1 MKIVVNKCYGGFH
14 LSAEAY
20 FRVLDGMIKDNNW
33 FIYTYEP
40 DDRVSKFIEKPIVYT
55 KASISDIDFDDSYII
70 VSKNYGDSFTD
81 KELNEK
87 DKIYIEEGYNIPRN
101 NIHLVKVVEE
111 MGEDAWG
118 EYSKLK
124 VIDIPDD
131 IEWEI
136 IEHDGWEIIVDKNRS
151 W

>member
-1 MKIVVNKCYGGFH
+1 MKVVVNKCYGGFH

-20 FRVLDGMIKDNNW
+20 FRVLDSMIKDNNW

-40 DDRVSKFIEKPIVYT
+40 DNRVSKFIEKPIVYT
-55 KASISDIDFDDSYII
+55 KASISDIDFGDSYII

-81 KELNEK
+81 KELKEA
-87 DKIYIEEGYNIPRN
+87 DKIYMEEYNIPRN

-111 MGEDAWG
+111 MGQDAYG
-118 EYSKLK
+118 KYSKLE

-136 IEHDGWEIIVDKNRS
+136 SEYDGWETIEEKHRS

>member
-1 MKIVVNKCYGGFH
+1 MKVVVNKCYGGFD
-14 LSAEAY
+14 LSVKAY

-40 DDRVSKFIEKPIVYT
+40 DNRVSKFIEKPIVYT
-55 KASISDIDFDDSYII
+55 KVNISDIDFGDSYII
-70 VSKNYGDSFTD
+70 VSKNYGDTFTD
-81 KELNEK
+81 KELNEN
-87 DKIYIEEGYNIPRN
+87 DKIYMDVYSIPRN

-111 MGEDAWG
+111 MGEDAWE
-118 EYSKLK
+118 EYSKLE

-131 IEWEI
+131 IEWKISEY
-136 IEHDGWEIIVDKNRS
+136 DGWETIEEKHRS

>member
-55 KASISDIDFDDSYII
+55 KANISDINFGDPYII
-70 VSKNYGDSFTD
+70 VSANYGDSFTD
-81 KELNEK
+81 KELKEA
-87 DKIYIEEGYNIPRN
+87 DKIYMSADNIPRN
-101 NIHLVKVVEE
+101 NVHLVKVVEE
-111 MGEDAWG
+111 MGQDAYG
-118 EYSKLK
+118 KYSKLE

-136 IEHDGWEIIVDKNRS
+136 SEYDGWETIEEKHRS

>member
-1 MKIVVNKCYGGFH
+1 MKVVVNKCYGGFH

-20 FRVLDGMIKDNNW
+20 FRVLDDIIKDNNW

-40 DDRVSKFIEKPIVYT
+40 DNRVSKFIEKPIVYT
-55 KASISDIDFDDSYII
+55 KASISDIDFGDPYII
-70 VSKNYGDSFTD
+70 VSTNYGDSFTD
-81 KELNEK
+81 KELKEA
-87 DKIYIEEGYNIPRN
+87 DKIYMEEYNIPRN

-111 MGEDAWG
+111 MGQDAYG
-118 EYSKLK
+118 KYSKLE

-136 IEHDGWEIIVDKNRS
+136 SEYDGWETIEEKHRS

>member
-20 FRVLDGMIKDNNW
+20 FRVLDSMIKDNNW

-40 DDRVSKFIEKPIVYT
+40 DNRVSKFIEKPIVYT
-55 KASISDIDFDDSYII
+55 KASISDIDFGDSYII

-81 KELNEK
+81 KELKEA
-87 DKIYIEEGYNIPRN
+87 DKIYMEEYNIPRN

-111 MGEDAWG
+111 MGQDAYG
-118 EYSKLK
+118 KYSKLE

-136 IEHDGWEIIVDKNRS
+136 SEYDGWETIEEKHRS

>member
-20 FRVLDGMIKDNNW
+20 FRVLDDIIKDNNW

-40 DDRVSKFIEKPIVYT
+40 DNRVSKFIEKPIVYT
-55 KASISDIDFDDSYII
+55 KASISDIDFGDPYII
-70 VSKNYGDSFTD
+70 VSTNYGDSFTD
-81 KELNEK
+81 KELKEA
-87 DKIYIEEGYNIPRN
+87 DKIYMEEYNIPRN

-111 MGEDAWG
+111 MGQDAYG
-118 EYSKLK
+118 KYSKLE

-136 IEHDGWEIIVDKNRS
+136 SEYDGWETIEEKHRS